1 VAISLNDCA
10 KKDVPSGDALEDLK
24 ASLMKIIELAQSH

>member
-1 VAISLNDCA
+1 
-10 KKDVPSGDALEDLK
+10 VPSGDALEDLK